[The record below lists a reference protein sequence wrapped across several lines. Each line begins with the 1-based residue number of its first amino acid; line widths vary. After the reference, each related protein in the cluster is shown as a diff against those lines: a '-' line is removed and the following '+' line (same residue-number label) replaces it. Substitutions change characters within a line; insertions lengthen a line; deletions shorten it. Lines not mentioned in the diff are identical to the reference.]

1 MENNIKQDS
10 NEILDKL
17 LVSEKPFVRAEL
29 AKQGYKLDVLVNDT
43 SNIVR
48 REVAKQG
55 YGLDVLVKD
64 ESYDVREE
72 VARKGYGLE
81 LLVNDEK
88 WNVRWV
94 VADTTQDINLLL
106 HLCQDESSCV
116 RDIASTHLRLLGHT
130 LPETD
135 KTTIFSFDAVIDEIL
150 ELEKSLKRSK
160 EGLALLTANHYVAFR
175 TLRRIRQISEEI
187 VNKKIIEMFPRFE
200 AFSINN
206 AFMPL
211 ALANELKKETNFS
224 LYKVEGTSIFIVFY
238 WGELAFCR
246 GNIRVYAPAFTYV
259 IDDKKRVVERS
270 IDAFLADYNERT
282 EYGKHLQW
290 LYKTQK
296 GDFFDKA
303 TAAFPN
309 NNEFIAMLK
318 YAFKPSFRKELK
330 RQIPVYEELVKNDKE
345 NFIAD
350 SRKSIE
356 RKKEEIEITKKQAS
370 SVVQEL
376 LESDLCKS
384 LIYDGTD
391 ISDTVRLYEQFTD
404 IRGNKHIFSRDFKYT
419 NGKVSFNVRKEY
431 DYEQI

>member
-1 MENNIKQDS
+1 MENNIRQDS
-10 NEILDKL
+10 TEILDKL
-17 LVSEKPFVRAEL
+17 LVSKETSVRAEL

-43 SNIVR
+43 SAIVR
-48 REVAKQG
+48 CEVAKQG
-55 YGLDVLVKD
+55 YGLDILVKD
-64 ESYDVREE
+64 KSSFVRKE
-72 VARKGYGLE
+72 VARKGYGLDI
-81 LLVNDEK
+81 LVNDEDSD
-88 WNVRWV
+88 VRWV
-94 VADTTQDINLLL
+94 VAHTTEDIDLLL
-106 HLCQDESSCV
+106 HLCQDGNLYV
-116 RDIASTHLRLLGHT
+116 RDSASTQLVSLGHT
-130 LPETD
+130 PPETD
-135 KTTIFSFDAVIDEIL
+135 KATALSFDAVIDEIL
-150 ELEKSLKRSK
+150 KLEKSLKSGK
-160 EGLALLTANHYVAFR
+160 DELAHLTANRYVAFR
-175 TLRRIRQISEEI
+175 TLSRIRQISEEI
-187 VNKKIIEMFPRFE
+187 VDKKIIEMFPRFE

-211 ALANELKKETNFS
+211 ALVDELKKETNFS
-224 LYKVEGTSIFIVFY
+224 LYKVEGASIFIVFY

-246 GNIRVYAPAFTYV
+246 GNIRVYASAFTYV
-259 IDDKKRVVERS
+259 IDDKKRAVECS
-270 IDAFLADYNERT
+270 IDNFLANYNERT

-370 SVVQEL
+370 LVVQEL

>member
-1 MENNIKQDS
+1 MENNIRQDS
-10 NEILDKL
+10 TEVLDKL
-17 LVSEKPFVRAEL
+17 LASEETLVRAEL

-43 SNIVR
+43 SDIVR

-55 YGLDVLVKD
+55 YGLDMLVKD
-64 ESYDVREE
+64 KSSFVRKE
-72 VARKGYGLE
+72 VARKGYGLDI
-81 LLVNDEK
+81 LVNDEDSD
-88 WNVRWV
+88 VRWV
-94 VADTTQDINLLL
+94 VAHTTEDIDLLL
-106 HLCQDESSCV
+106 HLCQDGNLYV
-116 RDIASTHLRLLGHT
+116 RDSASTQLVSLGHT
-130 LPETD
+130 PPETD
-135 KTTIFSFDAVIDEIL
+135 KATVLSFDAVIDEIL
-150 ELEKSLKRSK
+150 KLEKSLKSGK
-160 EGLALLTANHYVAFR
+160 DELAHLTANRYVAFR
-175 TLRRIRQISEEI
+175 TLKRIRQISEEI

-211 ALANELKKETNFS
+211 ALAEELKKETNFS
-224 LYKVEGTSIFIVFY
+224 LYKVDGTSIFVVFY
-238 WGELAFCR
+238 WERFAFCR
-246 GNIRVYAPAFTYV
+246 GNIRVYAPAFTDV
-259 IDDKKRVVERS
+259 IDDKKRAVECS
-270 IDAFLADYNERT
+270 IDNFLADYNERT

-296 GDFFDKA
+296 GDFIDKA
-303 TAAFPN
+303 TAAFPE
-309 NNEFIAMLK
+309 NNEFVATLK

-330 RQIPVYEELVKNDKE
+330 RQIPVYEQLVKNDKE

>member
-10 NEILDKL
+10 IEILDKL
-17 LVSEKPFVRAEL
+17 LVSKDARVRAEL

-282 EYGKHLQW
+282 EYGKHLQ
-290 LYKTQK
+290 
-296 GDFFDKA
+296 
-303 TAAFPN
+303 
-309 NNEFIAMLK
+309 
-318 YAFKPSFRKELK
+318 
-330 RQIPVYEELVKNDKE
+330 
-345 NFIAD
+345 
-350 SRKSIE
+350 
-356 RKKEEIEITKKQAS
+356 
-370 SVVQEL
+370 
-376 LESDLCKS
+376 
-384 LIYDGTD
+384 
-391 ISDTVRLYEQFTD
+391 
-404 IRGNKHIFSRDFKYT
+404 
-419 NGKVSFNVRKEY
+419 
-431 DYEQI
+431 